1 MATYDGDD
9 PVFWAAHGTAKHT
22 SCDDNVLLDAACW
35 ACVVHRCPHVTV
47 CQAVCNMWN
56 IAPYARWGKSL
67 PMCPIT
73 ALKIPPTK
81 NSHTTGTHH
90 ALICAHTST
99 CTPCRTHRRAPRVD
113 GERTSDNLHSHLQSS
128 VKHVHAHKRI
138 STPTRATHRP
148 RHIARIVLDNDMC
161 TGRERR

>member
-35 ACVVHRCPHVTV
+35 ACVVHRCPHATV

-56 IAPYARWGKSL
+56 IAPMHAGEIIAYV
-67 PMCPIT
+67 PDHC
-73 ALKIPPTK
+73 TK
-81 NSHTTGTHH
+81 DTTNKNAHTTGTHH

-113 GERTSDNLHSHLQSS
+113 GERTSANLHSHLQSS
-128 VKHVHAHKRI
+128 VKHGHAHKRI

-161 TGRERR
+161 NGRERR